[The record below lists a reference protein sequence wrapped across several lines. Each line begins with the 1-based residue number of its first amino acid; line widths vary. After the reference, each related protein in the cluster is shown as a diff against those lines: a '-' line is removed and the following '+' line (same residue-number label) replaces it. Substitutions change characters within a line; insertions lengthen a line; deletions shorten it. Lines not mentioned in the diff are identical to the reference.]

1 MYINNRMMFIYAQ
14 STATQFIRN
23 LPECNLTGI
32 LLRKSGVSTAAK
44 TIADITDRIVI
55 TANGEQRVNVLLRNM
70 LYINKIEYGMTE
82 ENDGIDFSYSV
93 FLPIDLLVTENTN
106 ATIEMQS
113 LLSAETSNNIEIVGI
128 QADEN
133 SASVNA
139 FILEQSKTHNGQ
151 NVMSLDNS
159 YAIYL
164 LPATPAS
171 VSQVN
176 IRDTEDKTL
185 ISGSYK
191 MLNLSCLIFSQATS
205 SITGT
210 LVNHSSQPQ
219 KVLLDM
225 TNTDSVQY
233 YIINIGYK
241 S

>member
-32 LLRKSGVSTAAK
+32 LIRKSGVSTEVK

-82 ENDGIDFSYSV
+82 ETNGTDFSYSV

-151 NVMSLDNS
+151 NVCLWIILMLF
-159 YAIYL
+159 IYCL
-164 LPATPAS
+164 LFHL
-171 VSQVN
+171 Q
-176 IRDTEDKTL
+176 
-185 ISGSYK
+185 
-191 MLNLSCLIFSQATS
+191 
-205 SITGT
+205 
-210 LVNHSSQPQ
+210 
-219 KVLLDM
+219 
-225 TNTDSVQY
+225 
-233 YIINIGYK
+233 
-241 S
+241 